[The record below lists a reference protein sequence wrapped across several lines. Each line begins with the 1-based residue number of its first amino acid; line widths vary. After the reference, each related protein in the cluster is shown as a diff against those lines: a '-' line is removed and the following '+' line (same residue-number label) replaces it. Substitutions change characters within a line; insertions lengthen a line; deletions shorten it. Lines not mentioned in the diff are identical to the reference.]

1 MEEKK
6 KKITT
11 SKKEAS
17 AEVKRQRLEKNYTEW
32 TGLEFSVKHAYLKFK
47 IRQEEKGN
55 SKETLAFYDRFYKK
69 YVLKMFF
76 KHIDR
81 RLGSACGIHAEKGA
95 CD

>member
-47 IRQEEKGN
+47 IRQEDLAKFNENIEKLNRAAQLGTTTY
-55 SKETLAFYDRFYKK
+55 SREMKK
-69 YVLKMFF
+69 
-76 KHIDR
+76 
-81 RLGSACGIHAEKGA
+81 C
-95 CD
+95 